1 MYLNRLSLLNY
12 KNFESVTFDFDAKIN
27 CLVGPNGV
35 GKTNV
40 LDAVYHLAFG
50 KSYFNPVTTQN
61 IHHGSDFFV
70 IDGRFNRNDADEQIV
85 CSFQRGSKKVLKRNG
100 KVYEKLSEHIGV
112 VPLVIV
118 SPADRDLI
126 VEGSENRRKFLD
138 SVISQTD
145 KSYLK
150 HIVDY
155 QNVLSQR
162 NALLKYFAANQSF
175 DASTLEVYDYQLDG
189 LAAVIHNKRRE
200 FMADFQPLFQAQ
212 YKDISGGEEPVSL
225 LYESQLNE
233 VPLAELLQKNRD
245 RDRLLQYTTQGI
257 HKDDLN
263 MEIKGYPIKKF
274 GSQGQQKSFLIALK
288 FAQFQYIKKQLSG
301 MPILLLDDIFDK
313 LDQHRVAHIISL
325 VNQDLFGQIFLSD
338 THGDRTENAVK
349 EIHQSYALINL

>member
-1 MYLNRLSLLNY
+1 MYLNRLALLNY
-12 KNFESVTFDFDAKIN
+12 KNFESGTFDFDAKIN

-50 KSYFNPVTTQN
+50 KSYFNPITTQN
-61 IHHGSDFFV
+61 IRHGSDFFV
-70 IDGRFNRNDADEQIV
+70 IDGRFSKNGADEQII

-100 KVYEKLSEHIGV
+100 KIYEKLSEHVGV

-145 KSYLK
+145 KSYLQQ
-150 HIVDY
+150 ILDY
-155 QNVLSQR
+155 QSVVSQR

-175 DASTLEVYDYQLDG
+175 DRATLEVYDYQLDA
-189 LAAVIHNKRRE
+189 LAAVIFKKREKFMTE
-200 FMADFQPLFQAQ
+200 FHPLFESQ
-212 YKDISGGEEPVSL
+212 YRDISGGEEPVSL
-225 LYESQLNE
+225 SYESQLKNA
-233 VPLAELLQKNRD
+233 PLLELLQKNLD

-263 MEIKGYPIKKF
+263 MEIQGYPIKKF

-288 FAQFQYIKKQLSG
+288 FAQFHYIQKELSG

-313 LDQHRVAHIISL
+313 LDQHRVEHIISL
-325 VNQDLFGQIFLSD
+325 VNEDRFGQIFISD
-338 THGDRTENAVK
+338 THGDRTEKVVK